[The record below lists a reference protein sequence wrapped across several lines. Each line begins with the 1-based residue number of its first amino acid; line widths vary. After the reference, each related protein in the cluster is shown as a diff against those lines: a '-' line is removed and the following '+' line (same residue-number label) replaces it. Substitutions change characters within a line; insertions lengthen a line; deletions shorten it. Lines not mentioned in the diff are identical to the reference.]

1 MSESEYLSILDEQ
14 VPKRKMSFLKK
25 LLIVSGLLCCI
36 PGLLFAFFIY
46 GLATSEIQREI
57 GGPITISS
65 NWVEITPDKPMKPS
79 HQTQYVILEV
89 SDAHTSYTTPYDPND
104 KSWDQS
110 WAMRFPDGSLVR
122 PEVQIVDEYGKVYD
136 LKSPSFTHKD
146 RTKGDAMGGMGFTRS
161 FDPSIDSNLPK
172 DRVYRTV
179 RIRSDR
185 PIHCSRIIWECRTG
199 K

>member
-1 MSESEYLSILDEQ
+1 MSELEPLSVFDERL
-14 VPKRKMSFLKK
+14 PKRKMSLFKK
-25 LLIVSGLLCCI
+25 LLIILGVLCCI
-36 PGLLFAFFIY
+36 PGLLFALFIY
-46 GLATSEIQREI
+46 GLVTSETQRQI
-57 GGPITISS
+57 SGPITISS
-65 NWVEITPDKPMKPS
+65 DWVEITPEKAMKPS
-79 HQTQYVILEV
+79 QQTQGVILGV
-89 SDAHTSYTTPYDPND
+89 SDAHTPYTAPYDPND

-146 RTKGDAMGGMGFTRS
+146 RTKGDATGGMGFTRS

-179 RIRSDR
+179 RIRSDT